1 MNFDAERLYNLLPAI
16 YRIRD
21 DEQGKPLYALLSAI
35 AQEVAILE
43 EDLSQLYDDQFIETC
58 AEWVIPYIGDLVAS
72 RTIRN
77 LGNLTP
83 KILST
88 RAEVANTI
96 AYRRR
101 KGTASMLE
109 QLARDVTGWDARVVE
124 FFQLLATTQY
134 MNHLRP
140 QNRSWLDL
148 RNWES
153 LERLHTAFE
162 TIPHTLDVR
171 RIASGRGRYNI
182 PNIGIFLWR
191 LNSYS
196 LANSPAFK
204 LDDRR
209 YLFNSLGNNTQLF
222 NKPET
227 EDEITHLA
235 SPINVPMP
243 ISRRVLDR
251 YLEVYYGEEKSLFIK
266 VDNAKIDINQ
276 IVVCNLS
283 DKTGGE
289 WAHKPENKIAIDP
302 VLGRIAFPDTQTP
315 TDVRVIYH
323 YGFSANM
330 GGGEYDRADSLDFK
344 LEPVVKVPQQYPT
357 IQQALN
363 AVVDGGV
370 VEIENSDRYTENLTI
385 NVNPGKRIEL
395 RAADGFRPTIVLNS
409 NLQITG
415 GENAEVTI
423 NGLLISGASLQLPA
437 TNNRLLQQRISKTG
451 GTPIPQEFLER
462 SNKLKQ
468 LRLIHCTLVP
478 GLSLSIDGEP
488 QNPTSSSLIVE
499 CDRTIVEIALS
510 ILGSLQVVDSATVQI
525 SNSIVDATAEDNV
538 AYSALDSKS
547 AGGNL
552 TIKNSTAIG
561 KVHTVVMELASNT
574 IFFSTLTKTDTWK
587 APVWAERRQIG
598 CVRFCYLDFNSLVP
612 RRYYCQPKTAQDAA
626 RVLPQFTSIRYGDPG
641 YCQLSQRCALEIRQG
656 ADDESEIGAF
666 HDLYQPQRETN
677 LRVRLDEY
685 LRFGLEAG
693 IFYAT

>member
-21 DEQGKPLYALLSAI
+21 DEQGKPLHALLSAI

-83 KILST
+83 KILSN

-148 RNWES
+148 RDWES
-153 LERLHTAFE
+153 LERLNTAFE

-235 SPINVPMP
+235 SPINVSMP

-283 DKTGGE
+283 DKTSGE

-409 NLQITG
+409 NWQITG

-437 TNNRLLQQRISKTG
+437 TNN
-451 GTPIPQEFLER
+451 
-462 SNKLKQ
+462 KLKQ

-478 GLSLSIDGEP
+478 GLSLSINSEP
-488 QNPTSSSLIVE
+488 KNPTSPSLIVE
-499 CDRTIVEIALS
+499 SDRTIVEIALS

-525 SNSIVDATAEDNV
+525 SNSILDATAEDNV

-552 TIKNSTAIG
+552 TIKNSTVIG
-561 KVHTVVMELASNT
+561 KLHTVAIELASNT
-574 IFFSTLTKTDTWK
+574 IFLSTLAKTDTWK
-587 APVWAERRQIG
+587 APVWAERRQVG

-626 RVLPQFTSIRYGDPG
+626 RLLPQFTSIRYGDPG
-641 YCQLSQRCALEIRQG
+641 YCQLSQRCAIEIRQG

-685 LRFGLEAG
+685 LRFALEAG

>member
-1 MNFDAERLYNLLPAI
+1 MTFDTERLYNLLPAI

-21 DEQGKPLYALLSAI
+21 AEQGEPLRALIGAI

-43 EDLSQLYDDQFIETC
+43 EDLAQLYDDQFIETC
-58 AEWVIPYIGDLVAS
+58 AEWVIPYIGDLVGN

-77 LGNLTP
+77 LGNITP
-83 KILST
+83 KILSD

-109 QLARDVTGWDARVVE
+109 QLARDVTGWNARVVE
-124 FFQLLATTQY
+124 FFELLATTQY

-140 QNRSWLDL
+140 QNRSWLNL
-148 RNWES
+148 RNWEE

-162 TIPHTLDVR
+162 TTPHTVDVR
-171 RIASGRGRYNI
+171 RIASNRGRYNI
-182 PNIGIFLWR
+182 PNIGIFMWR

-196 LANSPAFK
+196 ITNSPAFK
-204 LDDRR
+204 VDENR
-209 YLFNSLGNNTQLF
+209 YLFNALGNNTQLF
-222 NKPET
+222 NKPVT

-235 SPINVPMP
+235 EPINVAMP

-251 YLEVYYGEEKSLFIK
+251 YLKDYYGEEKSIFIQ
-266 VDNAKIDINQ
+266 VDNDKKDINQ

-283 DKTGGE
+283 DKNGGE
-289 WAHKPENKIAIDP
+289 WAHKPLDKIAIDP

-315 TDVRVIYH
+315 NNVRVFYH

-330 GGGEYDRADSLDFK
+330 GGGEYDRADSLDYK
-344 LEPVVKVPQQYPT
+344 LEPVVKVPDQYST
-357 IQQALN
+357 IQAALN

-370 VEIENSDRYTENLTI
+370 VEIKNSDRYTENLTI
-385 NVNPGKRIEL
+385 NVNANKRIEL

-409 NLQITG
+409 NLQIIG

-423 NGLLISGASLQLPA
+423 NGLVISGASLQLPA
-437 TNNRLLQQRISKTG
+437 TNNKLKRLRLL
-451 GTPIPQEFLER
+451 
-462 SNKLKQ
+462 
-468 LRLIHCTLVP
+468 HCTLVP
-478 GLSLSIDGEP
+478 GLSLSINGEP
-488 QNPTSSSLIVE
+488 QNSTSSSLIVE
-499 CDRTIVEIALS
+499 CDRAIVEIALS
-510 ILGSLQVVDSATVQI
+510 ILGSLRVVDSATVHI
-525 SNSIVDATAEDNV
+525 SNSIIDATAENNV
-538 AYSALDSKS
+538 AYSALDSNA

-552 TIKNSTAIG
+552 TIKNSTVIG
-561 KVHTVVMELASNT
+561 KVHTIVMELASNT
-574 IFFSTLTKTDTWK
+574 IFLSSLATADTWK
-587 APVWAERRQIG
+587 APVWAERLQVG
-598 CVRFCYLDFNSLVP
+598 CVRFSYLDFNSLVP

-626 RVLPQFTSIRYGDPG
+626 QVRPQFTSIRYGDPG

-656 ADDESEIGAF
+656 ADDESEMGAF

>member
-21 DEQGKPLYALLSAI
+21 AEQGEPLRALIEAI
-35 AQEVAILE
+35 APEVAVLE
-43 EDLSQLYDDQFIETC
+43 EDLAQLYDDQFIETC
-58 AEWVIPYIGDLVAS
+58 AEWVIPYIGDLVGS

-83 KILST
+83 KIFST

-109 QLARDVTGWDARVVE
+109 QLARDVTGWNARVVE

-148 RNWES
+148 RNWEP
-153 LERLHTAFE
+153 LERLNTAFE
-162 TIPHTLDVR
+162 TIPHTVDVR
-171 RIASGRGRYNI
+171 RIASNRGRYNI

-191 LNSYS
+191 LSAYS
-196 LANSPAFK
+196 LTNSPATK
-204 LDDRR
+204 VDNRR
-209 YLFNSLGNNTQLF
+209 YLFSPLGNNTQLF

-235 SPINVPMP
+235 EPINVPMP

-251 YLEVYYGEEKSLFIK
+251 YLEVYYGEEKSLFLK
-266 VDNAKIDINQ
+266 VDNTKIEANQ

-302 VLGRIAFPDTQTP
+302 VLGRIAFPDSQTP

-330 GGGEYDRADSLDFK
+330 GGGEYDRADSIDFK
-344 LEPVVKVPQQYPT
+344 LAPVVKVPQQYST
-357 IQQALN
+357 IQEALN

-370 VEIENSDRYTENLTI
+370 VEIANSDRYTENLTI
-385 NVNPGKRIEL
+385 NINAGKRIEL
-395 RAADGFRPTIVLNS
+395 RAADGFRPTLVLNS
-409 NLQITG
+409 NWQITG
-415 GENAEVTI
+415 GENAEFTI

-437 TNNRLLQQRISKTG
+437 TN
-451 GTPIPQEFLER
+451 
-462 SNKLKQ
+462 NKLKQ

-478 GLSLSIDGEP
+478 GLSLSIDGAP
-488 QNPTSSSLIVE
+488 QDRTSPSLIVE
-499 CDRTIVEIALS
+499 CDRAEIEINLC
-510 ILGSLQVVDSATVQI
+510 ILGSLQIVDTATVQI
-525 SNSIVDATAEDNV
+525 NNSIVDATAEDNV
-538 AYSALDSKS
+538 AYSALDSN
-547 AGGNL
+547 APGGNL
-552 TIKNSTAIG
+552 TIKNSTVIG

-574 IFFSTLTKTDTWK
+574 IFFSTLTKTDSWK

-598 CVRFCYLDFNSLVP
+598 CVRFCYLDLNSLVP

-626 RVLPQFTSIRYGDPG
+626 RVRPQFTSIRYSDPG
-641 YCQLSQRCALEIRQG
+641 YCQLSQRCAIEIRQG
-656 ADDESEIGAF
+656 ADDESEMGAF